1 MDVFTA
7 ISQRKSVRKYKS
19 QPVEEDMLRRVLD
32 AGRIAPSAGNR
43 QDWKFIVV
51 RDHETRRKLAV
62 VAKNQMFLEQAPVA
76 IVGCA
81 VEPTYT
87 MMCGQSAGILDVSI
101 AFSFMILEA
110 TEQGLGTCWLGAFD
124 EAAVKKILGVPDHVR
139 VVAMTPLGYADEA
152 PAGRPR
158 KAFDE
163 VFCNDKYHQ

>member
-7 ISQRKSVRKYKS
+7 ISRRKSVRKYKDKA
-19 QPVEEDMLRRVLD
+19 VDETVLRQVLD

-51 RDHETRRKLAV
+51 RDQETRRKLAIA
-62 VAKNQMFLEQAPVA
+62 AKGQMFIEQAPVT

-81 VEPTYT
+81 IEPTYL

-101 AFSFMILEA
+101 AFSFMMLAA

-124 EAAVKKILGVPDHVR
+124 ENAVKKILDVPDQTR
-139 VVAMTPLGYADEA
+139 VVAMTPLGYPDEV

-158 KAFDE
+158 KDMSEVVCFDK
-163 VFCNDKYHQ
+163 FY